1 MAVTDDD
8 VKTRAQKEKLDEI
21 TTNDDSAAEKP
32 NLVKQ
37 GTMAVT
43 AKVCVCVCVCVC
55 GRGGGGE
62 SYKPHNNQYVC
73 LCSRSGGV
81 DHLYSSVG
89 SLPGPSVAIVFTQWG
104 G

>member
-21 TTNDDSAAEKP
+21 TNDDSTTEKP

-43 AKVCVCVCVCVC
+43 AKVCVCVLG
-55 GRGGGGE
+55 GRGGG
-62 SYKPHNNQYVC
+62 VC
-73 LCSRSGGV
+73 LSVCVSGEGR
-81 DHLYSSVG
+81 
-89 SLPGPSVAIVFTQWG
+89 
-104 G
+104 